1 MLINMSVIRMDGST
15 QVRVKI
21 DEAVVTEYA
30 QMMLNGIVF
39 DPVVVFNDGR
49 YLWLADGF
57 HRVQA
62 AIKND
67 FTQID
72 ATVKMG
78 SQDDAKLYAYAAN
91 GHRGISLTPE
101 DLKKIIFDM
110 ETHPVT
116 KTWTVK
122 QIARHIGK
130 SEATVYRLKRVRR
143 SYPERPARLPQLEAP
158 TEAPEPPTED
168 VKELADTITTLAEE
182 NEILRDRLLIVQS
195 GLEEF
200 EQVDMESRLNV
211 LRKRISD
218 LEMEVRVLTES
229 RDFIQNKNAELI
241 KTIKSL
247 KFKIARLQ
255 NAPSRLGKVA

>member
-1 MLINMSVIRMDGST
+1 MLINMSVIRMDGDT

-21 DEAVVTEYA
+21 DEAMVTEYA
-30 QMMLNGIVF
+30 QMMLNGVVF
-39 DPVVVFNDGR
+39 DPIVVFNDGR
-49 YLWLADGF
+49 SLWLADGF
-57 HRVQA
+57 HRVHA

-78 SQDDAKLYAYAAN
+78 TQDEAKLYAFAAN
-91 GHRGISLTPE
+91 GHRGMSLSPE
-101 DLKKIIFDM
+101 DLKKIVFEM

-116 KTWTVK
+116 KHWTVK

-143 SYPERPARLPQLEAP
+143 SYPERPARLAQLEAP
-158 TEAPEPPTED
+158 QEAPEPPTED
-168 VKELADTITTLAEE
+168 VRELADTINTLAEE
-182 NEILRDRLLIVQS
+182 NEILKDRLLVVQS

-200 EQVDMESRLNV
+200 EQVDMEARLNV

-229 RDFIQNKNAELI
+229 RDFLQNRNAELVA
-241 KTIKSL
+241 TIKSL
-247 KFKIARLQ
+247 KFKLARLQ